1 MESYSEQSE
10 RLSELLIEAQKRAKI
25 EKDSQQKQSEIMAQ
39 ILSVYEESLKEFD
52 TSASEE
58 SFYQNYQ

>member
-1 MESYSEQSE
+1 MDSYSEQSE
-10 RLSELLIEAQKRAKI
+10 KLSELLIEAQKRAKI

>member
-52 TSASEE
+52 TSPSEE

>member
-10 RLSELLIEAQKRAKI
+10 KLSELLIEAQKRANI